1 MLVLDQT
8 KRNTAK
14 ECYDHI
20 KFIQNCIKEQFKFV
34 ETFQTSRFNTKF
46 LIQTSEGKLNQ
57 VRLIDSV
64 NVSKDH
70 IKEVLAEAISLTRVN
85 GGEMIQN
92 IQRYFIQDKHLYIV
106 MNHFEVNLLNYLE
119 KYKLI

>member
-34 ETFQTSRFNTKF
+34 KTFQTSRFNTKF